1 MEKEEFL
8 QKLQDIGTS
17 EDMTNVRSIVA
28 DLTETVNTLYDDKS
42 NLENL
47 KSNNEAEIE
56 KLRAEN
62 MKLFLR
68 VTDNNT
74 DNNNNINNEEDD
86 KQPRKFE
93 DLFDEKGMIK

>member
-1 MEKEEFL
+1 MEKQEFL

-17 EDMTNVRSIVA
+17 EDMTAVRSIVA

-47 KSNNEAEIE
+47 KSNNEAEINR
-56 KLRAEN
+56 LREEN

-74 DNNNNINNEEDD
+74 DVNNINNEEDE

-93 DLFDEKGMIK
+93 DLFNEKGLIK